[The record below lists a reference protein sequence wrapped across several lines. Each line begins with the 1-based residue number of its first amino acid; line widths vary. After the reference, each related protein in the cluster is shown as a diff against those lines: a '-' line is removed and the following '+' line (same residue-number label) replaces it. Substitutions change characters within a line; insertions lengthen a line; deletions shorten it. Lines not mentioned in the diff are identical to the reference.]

1 MAQALASVRSSLP
14 YLPDNSA
21 ASCPVSAQQVARYV
35 RAHTEGVPVDPKQ
48 ISFVRTAQVEDCR
61 YWMWEYRVEGTPSYA
76 LVMEDGEGAWLS
88 NRAAEPRLS
97 PEEIL
102 LADYQ
107 SALLDA

>member
-1 MAQALASVRSSLP
+1 
-14 YLPDNSA
+14 
-21 ASCPVSAQQVARYV
+21 
-35 RAHTEGVPVDPKQ
+35 
-48 ISFVRTAQVEDCR
+48 
-61 YWMWEYRVEGTPSYA
+61 MWEYRVEGTPSYA

-88 NRAAEPRLS
+88 NRTAEPPLT

>member
-1 MAQALASVRSSLP
+1 MAQALASVRFSLP

-21 ASCPVSAQQVARYV
+21 ESCPVSPQQVARYV
-35 RAHTEGVPVDPKQ
+35 RAHVEGAPVDPKQ

-76 LVMEDGEGAWLS
+76 FVMEDGEGAWLS
-88 NRAAEPRLS
+88 NRAAQPALT

-102 LADYQ
+102 LADYE
-107 SALLDA
+107 SAIRDA